1 MKSDRL
7 SKVASF
13 IDKDDKLIDVGCDHG
28 YLGIYLKE
36 NNLVNDLLL
45 TDINENALNNAINNI
60 NNKKLDIKTILTDGL
75 ENIDLSKYNAIS
87 ISGMGTFNILKI
99 LDNKDLSNINKLII
113 QSNNDLD
120 LLRSSLIKYG
130 YYLKDEITIMENDI
144 YYVICLF
151 TKEEVELSK
160 EEILFG
166 LYKKDK
172 IPYYKH
178 LLNKYNDIYNK
189 IPQDNKDSIL
199 IKEYIDILNKLLKE
213 NR

>member
-113 QSNNDLD
+113 QSNNDID